1 MKTILEKP
9 LHLHGS
15 LLPSQ
20 THSLFANQ
28 RVLMPIPRAQSL
40 VTGISMQRNLNSYT
54 LDQLYTEATRACW
67 LARGG

>member
-28 RVLMPIPRAQSL
+28 RVLMPTPIAQSL
-40 VTGISMQRNLNSYT
+40 ATGRSTQRSLNSYT
-54 LDQLYTEATRACW
+54 LDQLYTETTKACW